1 VRPTPP
7 DCTWQSQASPT
18 AKETTVTDLD
28 LLVYHDFTDT
38 NNNELRVG
46 DSAEPLGYADL
57 HVVAIGPPIH
67 GGKERTIVLGHG
79 ARPMQEVQDLLDRR
93 SES

>member
-1 VRPTPP
+1 M
-7 DCTWQSQASPT
+7 
-18 AKETTVTDLD
+18 TDLD

-38 NNNELRVG
+38 TDSNLRVG

-67 GGKERTIVLGHG
+67 GGKERTVVLGHG
-79 ARPMQEVQDLLDRR
+79 ARAMPEV
-93 SES
+93 